1 MKLIDADALRQ
12 AILST
17 MPERSEVLLIVDNQ
31 PEGIVRCKDCIK
43 RREWFCELDGKYHS
57 PNFFCGFGKRKEG
70 DVDG

>member
-31 PEGIVRCKDCIK
+31 PEKSVEEIEAFL
-43 RREWFCELDGKYHS
+43 REKEPFMFECGNNTGK
-57 PNFFCGFGKRKEG
+57 
-70 DVDG
+70 